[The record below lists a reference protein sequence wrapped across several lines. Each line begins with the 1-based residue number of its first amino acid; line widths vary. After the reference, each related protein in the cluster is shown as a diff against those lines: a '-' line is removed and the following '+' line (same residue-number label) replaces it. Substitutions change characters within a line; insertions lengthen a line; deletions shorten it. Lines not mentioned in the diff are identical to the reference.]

1 MTRSLIEGVVY
12 VFNSFPPKDGVS
24 DNLITSTI
32 VQGTP
37 KVDTG
42 QKRIAF
48 YSYEMVH
55 ICKTNTIKSIC
66 VPEISLKA
74 SNYYVVN

>member
-42 QKRIAF
+42 EKRIAF

-55 ICKTNTIKSIC
+55 ICTTNTMKIIC
-66 VPEISLKA
+66 VPAIALKA